1 MQLSDEQIRAIDE
14 GEAVE
19 VQIDALRCVVVRE
32 DVYEGLCSR
41 NHFALPATVVGE
53 LVKEAMAEYDA
64 DDPLLATYQ
73 EMR

>member
-14 GEAVE
+14 GDAVE
-19 VQIDALRCVVVRE
+19 VRIDTMRCVVVRE
-32 DVYEGLCSR
+32 DVFEELCSR
-41 NHFALPATVVGE
+41 NHFARPSTVVGE
-53 LVKEAMAEYDA
+53 LVKESMAEYDA